1 MENLDQPGQVAAA
14 SSPAS
19 VSAAQGASA
28 QVSPRSAGALFNRG
42 LDAFL
47 GLLSSVPFGIFLL
60 VLLLAACMI
69 GMLIQQ
75 QELDTF
81 AGYFAALTPAEKLI
95 YGRLGFFDIYH
106 VWYFNLLLLL
116 LSLNI
121 ILASIDYFPRAW
133 NAIRRKK
140 LTASPTFAQS
150 QRVRVEPVEMP
161 GLARAELVE
170 RARQSARA
178 LRYKVRVTEEPTR
191 TTVYAEK
198 GAWNRLGAYY
208 IHIALLTIFAGGFL
222 SSTRGYTGGMW
233 LAPGAVEDKVMQNT
247 FNIDSATKEYSVGQ
261 RALALPFTVECY
273 DIQQKL
279 IDPAKYID
287 GGNTLDWLT
296 RIRIR
301 DKQTGGVEEALV
313 HLNKPY
319 DYRGYRMFQAS
330 FRDIGSARTVKLRV
344 TPESGAPQEVSV
356 KLNEE
361 AKLADGTVVRYA
373 PDEAPDSNLR
383 GFAFNPAFA
392 LTQQGQPDI
401 AASQYENPAAHLE
414 VTKPSGER
422 TTVWAFTESYQQQ
435 VESAPF
441 LKAKFMSA
449 GGPKFTLLDFE
460 KASQAHMLS
469 IQYPGAFTFGFIGL
483 PTVGLLSTTVFYFGS
498 AMLCLTLI
506 LTFFFSYQRLW
517 IVVEDGRVYLGGD
530 ANRNRLG
537 FEDRVKKIAA
547 RIRGEAARDE

>member
-1 MENLDQPGQVAAA
+1 MENLDQSRSVAAP
-14 SSPAS
+14 SPAS
-19 VSAAQGASA
+19 AAETADA
-28 QVSPRSAGALFNRG
+28 KAAPRSAGALLNRG

-60 VLLLAACMI
+60 TLLLVACMI

-75 QELDTF
+75 QELETF
-81 AGYFAALTPAEKLI
+81 AAYFAALTPAEKI
-95 YGRLGFFDIYH
+95 VYGRLGFFNIYH
-106 VWYFNLLLLL
+106 AWYFNLLLLL

-140 LTASPTFAQS
+140 LTASPSFAQS

-161 GLARAELVE
+161 GLERAELVE
-170 RARQSARA
+170 RARQAARS
-178 LRYKVRVTEEPTR
+178 LRYKVRVTEEPAR

-208 IHIALLTIFAGGFL
+208 IHISLLTIFAGGFL

-233 LAPGAVEDKVMQNT
+233 LSPGTVDDKVMTNT
-247 FNIDSATKEYSVGQ
+247 FDVNNATNEYAVGQ
-261 RALALPFTVECY
+261 RALELPFAVECY

-301 DKQTGGVEEALV
+301 DKQTGAVEEALV

-344 TPESGAPQEVSV
+344 TPESGAPQEISV
-356 KLNEE
+356 RLNEE
-361 AKLADGTVVRYA
+361 AKLGDGTSVRYA
-373 PDEAPDSNLR
+373 PVEAPDSNLR
-383 GFAFNPAFA
+383 GFAFAPAF
-392 LTQQGQPDI
+392 TVTRQGEPDI
-401 AASQYENPAAHLE
+401 AAGQYENPAAHLE
-414 VTKPSGER
+414 VTRPNGER
-422 TTVWAFTESYQQQ
+422 ASVWAFTESYGQQ

-441 LKAKFMSA
+441 LKSRFAPA

-469 IQYPGAFTFGFIGL
+469 IQYPGAVTFGFIGL
-483 PTVGLLSTTVFYFGS
+483 PAVGLLSTTIFYAGS
-498 AMLCLTLI
+498 ALLCLTLV

-517 IVVEDGRVYLGGD
+517 IVVEDGRAYLGGD

-537 FEDRVKKIAA
+537 FEDRMKKIAA
-547 RIRGEAARDE
+547 RVRGEAPQAE